1 MMLSLSLSLY
11 VLRDNAVSKPARFR
25 DPVTLAWEQVCP
37 TLVLSQHNTDR
48 VLVLAKSS
56 GNGSV
61 SGRF

>member
-1 MMLSLSLSLY
+1 MMLFLSLY

-25 DPVTLAWEQVCP
+25 DPVTAWEQVCP

-61 SGRF
+61 GRF